1 MITTHHSYFDQ
12 EYIPYKPFYP
22 PTLHTHILAISY
34 SIQSIYIHTY
44 YILVY
49 ASLTFCTKN
58 TLQVPQSLLIRG
70 AFTAHCTGG
79 DVVRS
84 CGVQKL
90 LLQSVGWCGLARV
103 GSISVQHLLNCTC
116 VVTVG
121 HTKMAA
127 HTCSETHAYAYQ
139 NIHALIPLCFLDRF
153 TLTASTRAQVLSE
166 VDTEQGERVSELHQ
180 MLCLLTRVGRPL
192 GPHAVPLFLCSQSS
206 STLLMSTCLLL
217 CSQNAPMR
225 LFICTQSVYTCTH
238 MYTYTNLIM
247 YVHTHVC
254 TNTYTHTQVLH
265 GPLTY
270 FLLWRVNLCYSEV
283 IRSFFL
289 CSCSTSGCPSNHHI
303 LPHFCIKGRRAHT
316 DSTKQSTF
324 H

>member
-1 MITTHHSYFDQ
+1 
-12 EYIPYKPFYP
+12 
-22 PTLHTHILAISY
+22 
-34 SIQSIYIHTY
+34 
-44 YILVY
+44 
-49 ASLTFCTKN
+49 
-58 TLQVPQSLLIRG
+58 
-70 AFTAHCTGG
+70 
-79 DVVRS
+79 
-84 CGVQKL
+84 
-90 LLQSVGWCGLARV
+90 
-103 GSISVQHLLNCTC
+103 
-116 VVTVG
+116 
-121 HTKMAA
+121 MAA
-127 HTCSETHAYAYQ
+127 HTCSEAHAYAYQ

-270 FLLWRVNLCYSEV
+270 FLL
-283 IRSFFL
+283 
-289 CSCSTSGCPSNHHI
+289 
-303 LPHFCIKGRRAHT
+303 
-316 DSTKQSTF
+316 
-324 H
+324 